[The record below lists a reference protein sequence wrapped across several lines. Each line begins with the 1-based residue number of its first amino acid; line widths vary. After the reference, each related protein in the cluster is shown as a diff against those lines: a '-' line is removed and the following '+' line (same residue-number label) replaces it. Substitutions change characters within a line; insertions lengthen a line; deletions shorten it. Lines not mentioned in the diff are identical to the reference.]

1 MFLST
6 NFLNSL
12 DAWLGELA
20 CSLLKSLI
28 SLLLAGVDMVITF
41 WQLLV
46 SYNDISSRELTVLE
60 WWKRH
65 LNDNITRKF
74 ERLERKFS
82 SLLQLL
88 RRYSK
93 FQSCLLAALSFR
105 EMKNSSRQ
113 CCQKVSRSLH
123 QIFAKIHQIFHQI
136 QKSLKSGVNGE
147 MQTQFMP

>member
-6 NFLNSL
+6 NLLNSL

-88 RRYSK
+88 LRRYSK

-105 EMKNSSRQ
+105 EMKNSSRAQ
-113 CCQKVSRSLH
+113 CERIHAQQWSHKNVFCQIK
-123 QIFAKIHQIFHQI
+123 KIVT
-136 QKSLKSGVNGE
+136 KSL
-147 MQTQFMP
+147 TF